1 MQIPCKN
8 GFADQQQAQ
17 FGNKKRQ
24 YEQSIYF
31 ILNWMDVHSSPI
43 VKFWT
48 WQRWR
53 IYISKTI
60 FPTAVYYG

>member
-24 YEQSIYF
+24 YEQRIYF
-31 ILNWMDVHSSPI
+31 ILN
-43 VKFWT
+43 
-48 WQRWR
+48 
-53 IYISKTI
+53 
-60 FPTAVYYG
+60 